1 MSTKGMHYY
10 LTRVENGA
18 VAIGSQTQT
27 IDDVKVVLT
36 ANNIP
41 IEEGLAELHRSG
53 VLKFRQPSPIG
64 QVETILPAKILQ

>member
-10 LTRVENGA
+10 LTRLENDA

-27 IDDVKVVLT
+27 IDDVKVMLT

-53 VLKFRQPSPIG
+53 VLKFRQPSPGG
-64 QVETILPAKILQ
+64 QVETILQAKIPQ